1 MVNFSLLFVAFDP
14 SEPTWRVLTDVDAVP
29 HAARV
34 SKWLAL
40 DSRGRAKKLYSL
52 TQVTIRF
59 VEQSLCL
66 PMASQGLVG
75 LSDGRDL

>member
-1 MVNFSLLFVAFDP
+1 MVNFSLLFVAFGP
-14 SEPTWRVLTDVDAVP
+14 SEPTRRVLTDVDAVP

-34 SKWLAL
+34 SNGLPLTAE
-40 DSRGRAKKLYSL
+40 GRLRNFSL